1 MNLKWIKYLFVLLC
15 LFSATLNIKAQEA
28 KMTVE
33 ITFNKGYITGLCLL
47 NTENDTTYG
56 TIMNEFGIKV
66 FDFVYREPSKKI
78 KLLHLMP
85 MLNKWYIKR
94 VLKKD
99 MCNIIPHLLE
109 SAAYEYRNEKYNI
122 HYLFTPLVQ
131 TSDAVTQ

>member
-1 MNLKWIKYLFVLLC
+1 
-15 LFSATLNIKAQEA
+15 
-28 KMTVE
+28 MTVE

-99 MCNIIPHLLE
+99 MRNIIPHLLE

>member
-1 MNLKWIKYLFVLLC
+1 MNLKLIKYLFVLLC

-78 KLLHLMP
+78 KLLHLIP

-94 VLKKD
+94 VLKKTCVISFLICSNRLL
-99 MCNIIPHLLE
+99 MNTETRNITSIIFLL
-109 SAAYEYRNEKYNI
+109 R
-122 HYLFTPLVQ
+122 
-131 TSDAVTQ
+131 

>member
-1 MNLKWIKYLFVLLC
+1 
-15 LFSATLNIKAQEA
+15 
-28 KMTVE
+28 
-33 ITFNKGYITGLCLL
+33 
-47 NTENDTTYG
+47 
-56 TIMNEFGIKV
+56 
-66 FDFVYREPSKKI
+66 
-78 KLLHLMP
+78 

-99 MCNIIPHLLE
+99 MRNIIPHLLE